1 MRRGWGALAC
11 AAALTLAAAPLAAQ
25 EKTGN
30 KPGFTLAPGTATIV
44 LMRPEIAVGAQSTG
58 GSYEPN
64 ADWTD
69 QARENLGRALA
80 EAQGKLGN
88 RVVTHVEPVGQGAA
102 TAHEYRALFTALAD
116 SVITYQFF
124 PGNRLPTKKRG
135 DSFLWSIGSE
145 VAKLPGVQGA
155 DYALFVTTED
165 HYGSTGRKLLQVFA
179 AGVAGIGVSAGVHK
193 GYAGLIDLKTGDL
206 VWLNADLAMG
216 GDVRT
221 PEGAA
226 KRVSQLLEGFPGK
239 PVEAPVAPAAPAKTA
254 AR

>member
-1 MRRGWGALAC
+1 M
-11 AAALTLAAAPLAAQ
+11 
-25 EKTGN
+25 
-30 KPGFTLAPGTATIV
+30 
-44 LMRPEIAVGAQSTG
+44 
-58 GSYEPN
+58 
-64 ADWTD
+64 
-69 QARENLGRALA
+69 
-80 EAQGKLGN
+80 
-88 RVVTHVEPVGQGAA
+88 
-102 TAHEYRALFTALAD
+102 
-116 SVITYQFF
+116 
-124 PGNRLPTKKRG
+124 
-135 DSFLWSIGSE
+135 
-145 VAKLPGVQGA
+145 
-155 DYALFVTTED
+155 TTED

-239 PVEAPVAPAAPAKTA
+239 PVEAPVAPAAPTKTA